1 LTAETQASE
10 GYRLGATMRFVHSRG
25 YVEAQ
30 AAAVGLSPLV
40 ITAASTRRE
49 GGVDVPGL
57 TAAFVS

>member
-1 LTAETQASE
+1 
-10 GYRLGATMRFVHSRG
+10 MRFVHSRG